1 MESEIDLLQQT
12 QEELEQIAEEV
23 EFHTGVDRREFVFL
37 SLVAA
42 AASTFGVS
50 SKLRAQGG
58 GGRGGAGAAPQ
69 TPPPPIPLG
78 EPISWTF
85 QAYPGGTG
93 AILEKLR
100 KERGAKA
107 FDRAVWTLPKWTGA
121 VPTNDDDIAFLPA
134 HRLAALIK
142 ERKITSAR
150 LTDIYLARMKR
161 LDPTLLCAVTI
172 MEESARAEAAR
183 ADDDLKAGR
192 YRGPLHGIPY
202 GVKDLF
208 STKGVRTTW
217 GSEEFENRI
226 IDEDAEI
233 VVRLRDAGAVLI
245 AKLASGRYAS
255 GDQWYRGR
263 TNNPWDIRRGASG
276 SSTGP
281 GSATAAACVAF
292 GIGTETSGSIVSP
305 SRENGLSALRPT
317 FGRVSRHGG
326 MVLAWSRDRVGPMCR
341 TIEDV
346 AMVFNVIH
354 GVDEKDPSTIMAP
367 FHFDR
372 NIKLASLRIGVAEDA
387 PKELV
392 DKLKELGAV
401 TKPIGARPQQQGG
414 GGGGG
419 GGESTAFFDYFVQQK
434 AKELGIDLATLE
446 AALVTSGGRG
456 GGGGRGG
463 RGGAD
468 STATGRGGAADST
481 AGRGNAPPLDPRFAG
496 VARMPG
502 TGGAG
507 RNSTALN
514 FIQSQRRRH
523 MVLVQWAEFLK
534 EYDMYIPAPAGDV
547 GLHSQTGHP
556 SAVVQY
562 KFETRTSGGR
572 GGGGRGGA
580 AAADTTAGRA
590 GGGGRGAGRGG
601 ADSTGRG
608 GGRGGEQFVSN
619 PMPTCA
625 QIIGNLVQRRF
636 DSVGRAQVPDR
647 NGHSPQAAEHLRL
660 IGARSEKQERVSS
673 QRTRG
678 A

>member
-1 MESEIDLLQQT
+1 M
-12 QEELEQIAEEV
+12 
-23 EFHTGVDRREFVFL
+23 
-37 SLVAA
+37 SLIAA
-42 AASTFGVS
+42 AASTLGIPGFA
-50 SKLRAQGG
+50 RAQGG
-58 GGRGGAGAAPQ
+58 GGRAGAGNAPQ

-93 AILEKLR
+93 AALEKLR

-107 FDRAVWTLPKWTGA
+107 FDRAAWTVPKWSGA

-142 ERKITSAR
+142 EKKITSAK

-172 MEESARAEAAR
+172 MEEQARAEARR
-183 ADDDLKAGR
+183 ADAEIAAGR

-202 GVKDLF
+202 GIKDLF

-217 GSEEFENRI
+217 GDQEFENRI
-226 IDEDAEI
+226 IDEDAEM

-245 AKLASGRYAS
+245 AKLATGRFAS

-263 TNNPWDIRRGASG
+263 TNNPWDIRRGSSG
-276 SSTGP
+276 SSAGP

-292 GIGTETSGSIVSP
+292 SLGTETSGSIVSP

-326 MVLAWSRDRVGPMCR
+326 MVLGWSRDRVGPMCR

-354 GVDEKDPSTIMAP
+354 GVDEKDPSTITAP

-372 NIKLASLRIGVAEDA
+372 NIDLKPLRIGVDANA
-387 PKELV
+387 PKEFV
-392 DKLKELGAV
+392 EKLTALGAV
-401 TKPIGARPQQQGG
+401 TKPIGARPTQQGG

-419 GGESTAFFDYFVQQK
+419 GGESTAFFDYFVQLK
-434 AKELGIDLATLE
+434 AKELGIDLATIE
-446 AALVTSGGRG
+446 TALATSGGR

-463 RGGAD
+463 RGG
-468 STATGRGGAADST
+468 GGAADST
-481 AGRGNAPPLDPRFAG
+481 AAAGRGGGAADTAAAGGGRGNATPIDPRFAG
-496 VARMPG
+496 LARMPG
-502 TGGAG
+502 NGGNA
-507 RNSTALN
+507 RTSSALN

-523 MVLVQWAEFLK
+523 MLISQWAEFMK
-534 EYDMYIPAPAGDV
+534 EYDMYIPTAAGDIAI
-547 GLHSQTGHP
+547 HSQTGHP
-556 SAVVQY
+556 TAVVQY
-562 KFETRTSGGR
+562 LFETRQSGGR

-580 AAADTTAGRA
+580 AADTTAAGAR
-590 GGGGRGAGRGG
+590 GGGGRGGGG
-601 ADSTGRG
+601 ADSTG
-608 GGRGGEQFVSN
+608 GRGGQPQFVSN
-619 PMPTCA
+619 PMPTCC
-625 QIIGNLVQRRF
+625 QVVGNLF
-636 DSVGRAQVPDR
+636 NDDLILSVA
-647 NGHSPQAAEHLRL
+647 HKFQAATDIHLKRPN
-660 IGARSEKQERVSS
+660 I
-673 QRTRG
+673 
-678 A
+678 